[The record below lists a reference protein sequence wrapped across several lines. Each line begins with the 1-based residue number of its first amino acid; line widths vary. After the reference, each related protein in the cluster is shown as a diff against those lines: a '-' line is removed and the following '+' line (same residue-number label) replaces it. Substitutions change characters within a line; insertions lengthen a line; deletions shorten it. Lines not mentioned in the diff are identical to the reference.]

1 MEDQWYGQDPSPGY
15 VRGLITV
22 TMPVDVFGELSVT
35 AEDGEHFIVEAQGNA
50 IAINLP
56 SLWSGRSLAR
66 QAYGRS
72 KRQAAIRK
80 IQAQLQRTE
89 LTLRVQ
95 VAGQSVAH
103 LSPQSKVT
111 LLSRLFGLGAVEL
124 KPLAL
129 LRAVFRHS

>member
-1 MEDQWYGQDPSPGY
+1 
-15 VRGLITV
+15 
-22 TMPVDVFGELSVT
+22 MPVDVFGELSVT
-35 AEDGEHFIVEAQGNA
+35 AEDGEQFVVEAQGDA

-56 SLWSGRSLAR
+56 SLWSGRSLVR

-80 IQAQLQRTE
+80 VQTHLQRTE
-89 LTLRVQ
+89 LTLRVHI
-95 VAGQSVAH
+95 AGRPIAC
-103 LSPQSKVT
+103 LSPRSKVT

-129 LRAVFRHS
+129 FLAAFRHS